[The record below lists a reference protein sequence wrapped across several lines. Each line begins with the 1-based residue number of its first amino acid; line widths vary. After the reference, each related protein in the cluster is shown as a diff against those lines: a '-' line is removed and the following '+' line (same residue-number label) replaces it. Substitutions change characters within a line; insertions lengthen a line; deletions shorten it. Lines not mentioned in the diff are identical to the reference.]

1 MHSESLPPLRL
12 AWSVW
17 GLGAALYIFGF
28 FQRVAPG
35 VMTTELIADFNL
47 TGAEL
52 GNLSAFYFYSY
63 VAMQIPTGLLADSWG
78 PRRLLTAGALVAGL
92 GSLCFAF
99 ADGMF
104 WACAGR
110 LLIGGSVA
118 VAFVAMMK
126 LSSHWMALRQFSLAS
141 GMALFLGILGAVF
154 AGTPLRLL
162 VTSYGWRPVMLA
174 SSVFPFFVA
183 ALIWVIVRD
192 DPKERGYSSYALKVK
207 AEEPLI
213 GVVAG
218 LRQVFTYRN
227 TWLLSIA
234 PGALAGSVLTFAG
247 LWGVPFLT
255 SHYGMTAPKAAAT
268 CSAMLLAWAVGGPL
282 CGNLSDRFGRRK
294 PVYIGGCAVL
304 AASWAVAIFVPRLP
318 LAFLIGL
325 LMIIGLAAGGIIIG
339 FAFVKESV
347 PAHLAGTAAGVCNMG
362 VMVGPMLLQP
372 SVGWILDSR
381 WQGTTMA
388 GTRIYDFS
396 AYSAGFSLVLVW
408 AVLALI
414 CLVLTRETD
423 CRQMP

>member
-1 MHSESLPPLRL
+1 MPLESRPPLRL
-12 AWSVW
+12 AWSIW

-35 VMTTELIADFNL
+35 VMTNELITDFNL

-52 GNLSAFYFYSY
+52 GHLSAFYFYSY
-63 VAMQIPTGLLADSWG
+63 VAMQIPTGLLADYWG

-104 WACAGR
+104 WACTGR

-126 LSSHWMALRQFSLAS
+126 LSSHWMPLRHFSLAS

-162 VTSYGWRPVMLA
+162 VTSFGWRPVMMI
-174 SSVFPFFVA
+174 SSVYPFIFA
-183 ALIWVIVRD
+183 ALIWLIVRD
-192 DPKERGYSSYALKVK
+192 DPRERGYSSYA
-207 AEEPLI
+207 AELPVEEHRTRVI
-213 GVVAG
+213 TG
-218 LRQVFTYRN
+218 LRQVLTYRN
-227 TWLLSIA
+227 TWLLALA

-255 SHYGMTAPKAAAT
+255 SNYGMSAPKAAAT
-268 CSAMLLAWAVGGPL
+268 CSAMLLAWAVGGPV
-282 CGNLSDRFGRRK
+282 CGNLSDRYGRRK
-294 PVYIGGCAVL
+294 GIYMGCCAVI
-304 AASWAVAIFVPRLP
+304 AVAWALAIFIPSLP
-318 LAFLIGL
+318 LALLAGL
-325 LMIIGLAAGGIIIG
+325 LMLIGFAAGGIIIG
-339 FAFVKESV
+339 FAYIKESV
-347 PAHLAGTAAGVCNMG
+347 PSQLAGTAAGVCNMG

-372 SVGWILDSR
+372 AVGWVLDSR
-381 WQGTTMA
+381 WQGTTKA
-388 GTRIYDFS
+388 GTRIYEFG
-396 AYSAGFSLVLVW
+396 AYSAGFSLMLGW
-408 AVLALI
+408 AVVALI
-414 CLVLTRETD
+414 CLVLTKETN

>member
-1 MHSESLPPLRL
+1 MHSKPLPPLRL
-12 AWSVW
+12 AWTVW

-35 VMTTELIADFNL
+35 VMTTELTTDFNL

-63 VAMQIPTGLLADSWG
+63 VAMQIPTGLLSDSWG

-99 ADGMF
+99 ADGMV

-126 LSSHWMALRQFSLAS
+126 LSSHWMALRHFSLAS

-162 VTSYGWRPVMLA
+162 VSSYGWRPVMLA

-192 DPKERGYSSYALKVK
+192 DPKECGYSSYAPKAK
-207 AEEPLI
+207 AEGPRI

-218 LRQVFTYRN
+218 LGQVFTYRN
-227 TWLLSIA
+227 TWLLSFA
-234 PGALAGSVLTFAG
+234 PGALAGSVHTFAG

-255 SHYGMTAPKAAAT
+255 SHYGMSSPKAAAT
-268 CSAMLLAWAVGGPL
+268 CSAMLLSWALGGPL
-282 CGNLSDRFGRRK
+282 CGNLSDRLGRRK
-294 PVYIGGCAVL
+294 PLYMGCCAL
-304 AASWAVAIFVPRLP
+304 IAAAWALAIFVPGLP
-318 LAFLIGL
+318 LAILIGL
-325 LMIIGLAAGGIIIG
+325 LMIIGFAAGGIIIG
-339 FAFVKESV
+339 FAYVKESV
-347 PAHLAGTAAGVCNMG
+347 PSQLAGTAAGVCNMG
-362 VMVGPMLLQP
+362 VMVGPMFLQP
-372 SVGWILDSR
+372 AVGWVLDSF
-381 WQGTTMA
+381 WQGTTKE
-388 GTRIYDFS
+388 GIRIYEFE
-396 AYSAGFSLVLVW
+396 AYRAGFSLILVW

-414 CLVLTRETD
+414 CVILTRETD
-423 CRQMP
+423 CQQRL